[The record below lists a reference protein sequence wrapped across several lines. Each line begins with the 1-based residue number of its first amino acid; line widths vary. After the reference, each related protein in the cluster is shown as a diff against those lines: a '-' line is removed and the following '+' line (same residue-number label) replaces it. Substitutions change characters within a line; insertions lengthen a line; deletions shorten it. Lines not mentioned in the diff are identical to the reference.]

1 MIYMSGIFYY
11 KYNNYICN
19 KNEADMTKENII
31 NPFFIGRYAGERY
44 FCDRE
49 KDTEILIKHITNG
62 RNVALISPRR
72 LGKSGLLHHT
82 FAQTRIIEGYIP
94 VYIDIYATKNLTE
107 FAKTLA
113 EGIIRGV
120 RAEEG
125 WTEKVMRFLKSLR
138 VGFKVDPMTGST
150 SFEIGIG
157 DIEDPDKTIR
167 EAFEY
172 IENCGKPCILAI
184 DEFQQIRE
192 YPETNTEAFIR
203 TLVQQCSKTRF
214 IFCGSKRHMMTDIFY
229 SPSKPFFQSVI
240 NQSLKPIP
248 MDTYIEFAGRLFAE
262 RGKFIEKFTAELV
275 YRMFDGCT
283 WYMQMMMNELF
294 ALTEK
299 GMICSREYID
309 IAWENIILAQ
319 EDRFQA
325 ILFSLAPKQKQL
337 LTAIAKERNV
347 EGITSAEFVKRHRL
361 VSASSVQAAL
371 KPLLKNDIVTN
382 DEGTYRIYDYFFA
395 DYLAKTY

>member
-1 MIYMSGIFYY
+1 
-11 KYNNYICN
+11 
-19 KNEADMTKENII
+19 MTKENII
-31 NPFFIGRYAGERY
+31 NPFFIGRYAGEHF

-49 KDTEILIKHITNG
+49 KDTETLIKHIVNG

-72 LGKSGLLHHT
+72 LGKSGLIHHT
-82 FAQTRIIEGYIP
+82 FAQSQIKENFTPI
-94 VYIDIYATKNLTE
+94 YIDIYATKNLAE
-107 FAKTLA
+107 FAKVLS
-113 EGIIRGV
+113 EGIMKAIKP
-120 RAEEG
+120 EDG
-125 WTEKVMRFLKSLR
+125 WIEKVMRVLKSLR
-138 VGFKVDPMTGST
+138 VGVKMYPMTGGH
-150 SFEIGIG
+150 SFELGIG
-157 DIEDPDKTIR
+157 DIENPDKTIK
-167 EAFEY
+167 EIFEY
-172 IENCGKPCILAI
+172 IENAEKPCILAI

-192 YPETNTEAFIR
+192 YPETTAEAFVR
-203 TLVQQCSKTRF
+203 TLVQQCSNTRF

-262 RGKFIEKFTAELV
+262 RGKGLDKFVGEVV
-275 YRMFDGCT
+275 YKMFGGCT

-299 GMICSREYID
+299 GMICTVEYID

-337 LTAIAKERNV
+337 LYAIAKEGKV
-347 EGITSAEFVKRHRL
+347 EGITSGDFVKRNGL

-382 DEGTYRIYDYFFA
+382 DEGIYRIYDYFFA
-395 DYLAKTY
+395 DYLAKKH

>member
-1 MIYMSGIFYY
+1 
-11 KYNNYICN
+11 
-19 KNEADMTKENII
+19 MTKENII
-31 NPFFIGRYAGERY
+31 NPFFIGRYAGEHF

-49 KDTEILIKHITNG
+49 KDTETLIKHIVNG

-72 LGKSGLLHHT
+72 LGKSGLIHHT
-82 FAQTRIIEGYIP
+82 FAQSQIKENFTPI
-94 VYIDIYATKNLTE
+94 YIDIYATKNLAE
-107 FAKTLA
+107 FAKVLS
-113 EGIIRGV
+113 EGIMKAIKP
-120 RAEEG
+120 EDG
-125 WTEKVMRFLKSLR
+125 WIEKVMRFLKSLR
-138 VGFKVDPMTGST
+138 VGIKMDPMTGGQ

-157 DIEDPDKTIR
+157 DIQNPDRTIK
-167 EAFEY
+167 EIFEY
-172 IENCGKPCILAI
+172 IENAEKPCILAI

-192 YPETNTEAFIR
+192 YPETTAEAFVR
-203 TLVQQCSKTRF
+203 TLVQQCSNTRF

-262 RGKFIEKFTAELV
+262 RGKGLDKFVGEVV
-275 YRMFDGCT
+275 YKMFGGCT

-299 GMICSREYID
+299 GMICTVEYID

-337 LTAIAKERNV
+337 LYAIAKEGKV
-347 EGITSAEFVKRHRL
+347 EGITSGDFVKRNGL

-382 DEGTYRIYDYFFA
+382 DEGIYRIYDYFFA
-395 DYLAKTY
+395 DYLAKKH